1 MVDEP
6 LSITTAHEDVLAT
19 IGPSGGTSIRLRE
32 LANGREIYELERA
45 GYVWRDFVG
54 LRESGTDNTEDAI
67 WYLTDRGAEA
77 VGIDPKR
84 IYRR

>member
-6 LSITTAHEDVLAT
+6 LSLTAAHEDVLAT
-19 IGPSGGTSIRLRE
+19 IGPSGGTNIRLR
-32 LANGREIYELERA
+32 AIAHSREIYELERA
-45 GYVWRDFVG
+45 GYVWRDFV
-54 LRESGTDNTEDAI
+54 EMSEPGTDNPDVAI

>member
-6 LSITTAHEDVLAT
+6 LSLTREHENVLAT
-19 IGPSGGTSIRLRE
+19 IGPSGGTNIRLRD
-32 LANGREIYELERA
+32 LAHSREIYELERA
-45 GYVWRDFVG
+45 GYVWRDFVETSEPG
-54 LRESGTDNTEDAI
+54 TESTEVAI

-77 VGIDPKR
+77 IGIDPER